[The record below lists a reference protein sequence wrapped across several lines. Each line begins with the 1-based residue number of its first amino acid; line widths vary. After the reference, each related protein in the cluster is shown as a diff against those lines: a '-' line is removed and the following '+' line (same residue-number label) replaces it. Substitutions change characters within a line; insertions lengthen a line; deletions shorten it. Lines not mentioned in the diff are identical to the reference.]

1 MKRLGVVHKSAE
13 PSEETD
19 RWKQKVDPE
28 SLKVVMAANAA
39 LTFHNFSNTI
49 SPSSVLSAHS
59 TDVNWAML
67 STQSCCLIPG
77 SDYTD
82 FSVWL
87 SDKMTR
93 QITYWMII
101 ACLLSWTVWSH
112 QEGVAEIK
120 TRIYKQCCQKLQLWY
135 RLACAWKNIKQ
146 KDMLVVHQHDMLKL
160 KLSITMVKKGGVLV
174 GMLICCDFISLAS
187 IGFSENGLKKS
198 KYPVS
203 SSSLNKKPCTL
214 SGVRV
219 NG

>member
-1 MKRLGVVHKSAE
+1 MKRLAVVDKSAE

-28 SLKVVMAANAA
+28 SLKVVTAANAA

-49 SPSSVLSAHS
+49 SPSSFLSAHS

-93 QITYWMII
+93 HIAYWMII

-135 RLACAWKNIKQ
+135 RLACAWKKY
-146 KDMLVVHQHDMLKL
+146 KTERHACCPSTWHAEVEAEHHDGEERWRACRHADLL
-160 KLSITMVKKGGVLV
+160 WFHLSSINRVFREWSEKVK
-174 GMLICCDFISLAS
+174 ISS
-187 IGFSENGLKKS
+187 EQQFSEQKTL
-198 KYPVS
+198 YPVWRQS
-203 SSSLNKKPCTL
+203 
-214 SGVRV
+214 
-219 NG
+219 